1 MKKQDKLFDII
12 DRFSDYSVL
21 ILGDI
26 ILDEYICG
34 NASRLSPEAPVPV
47 LEAEDYKYILGGA
60 ANVASN
66 IKSLGGNAYILGVVG
81 DDHQANI
88 LISELRQNN
97 VLSSYIVKDKSRPTT
112 TKTRLLAHSR
122 QQIARIDKE
131 STKSIPAEIENELLQ
146 IVEELINGVD
156 IVVLSD
162 YAKGVL
168 TPFLIEQTIKICH
181 KHGKKVLI
189 DPKGI
194 DYIKYNNADIIT
206 PNRLEAELASQSPKG
221 TCPEQMAKNLQRIT
235 DIDTILVTLGENGVL
250 IYKDDQIEQIPA
262 ISSQVYDVTGA
273 GDSLISTLALS
284 LAASGFEL
292 ADSIWIGNYAA
303 GVAVRKIGTTTI
315 KPDEIKEIIKQHFS
329 QAEQKE
335 EVCCI

>member
-1 MKKQDKLFDII
+1 MEKQDKLFDII
-12 DRFSDYSVL
+12 DRFSNYSVL

-34 NASRLSPEAPVPV
+34 NACRLSPEAPVPV
-47 LEAEDYKYILGGA
+47 LEAQDYKYILGGA
-60 ANVASN
+60 ANVGSN

-81 DDHQANI
+81 NDHHANI
-88 LISELRQNN
+88 VFSELERNKVFN
-97 VLSSYIVKDKSRPTT
+97 SFIVKDNNRPTT

-131 STKSIPAEIENELLQ
+131 STKAISADIESKLLQ
-146 IVEELINGVD
+146 LVKKVINGVD

-168 TPFLIEQTIKICH
+168 TPSLIGQTIKICH
-181 KHGKKVLI
+181 EHGKRVLI

-194 DYIKYNNADIIT
+194 DYGKYTNADIIT
-206 PNRLEAELASQSPKG
+206 PNRLEAELASHSPKG
-221 TCPEQMAKNLQRIT
+221 TCPKQMAKNLKKIT
-235 DIDTILVTLGENGVL
+235 DINTILVTLGENGVL
-250 IYKDDQIEQIPA
+250 IYKDDQTEQIPA

-284 LAASGFEL
+284 LAASDFEL
-292 ADSIWIGNYAA
+292 ADSIRIGNYAA
-303 GVAVRKIGTTTI
+303 GIAVRKIGTTTI
-315 KPDEIKEIIKQHFS
+315 KPDEIKEIIKQHIA

-335 EVCCI
+335 EICCI